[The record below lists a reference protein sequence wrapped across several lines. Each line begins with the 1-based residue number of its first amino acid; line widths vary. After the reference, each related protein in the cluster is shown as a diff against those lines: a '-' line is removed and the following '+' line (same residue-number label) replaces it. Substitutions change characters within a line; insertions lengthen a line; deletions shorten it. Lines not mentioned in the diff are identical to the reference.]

1 MTFVWNMWSH
11 ISLEPDSAT
20 SVAEEKASDLQLVP
34 GLAFVIFFKNC
45 FVVTWVNTFHSLTV
59 QLLFESYVY
68 IFSLLVN

>member
-45 FVVTWVNTFHSLTV
+45 FVVTSVNTFHSLTV